1 MSIVKWTP
9 LLIGALVGAGL
20 AWFRTQKM
28 GGGANQ

>member
-1 MSIVKWTP
+1 MKWTP

-28 GGGANQ
+28 GGSGQ